1 MDRFFWSTS
10 GTLESLHKEEPLVTN
25 LRKQL
30 LEAVETSCNYAREY
44 LALFEPYESI
54 LALDT
59 KAHLREVRSFAIVS
73 RICKDIHEIYWK
85 LSADEFDQIEAS
97 QPPLS
102 ELLATIDKENDKL
115 NELVDRFPS
124 SIAVGAYLITAS
136 AAKDTL
142 IKRQKQVCEGL
153 VNIVSTIPKS
163 ISAKAIKKFEEI
175 DRHLKVFFFFFF

>member
-73 RICKDIHEIYWK
+73 RICKDIHEIY
-85 LSADEFDQIEAS
+85 
-97 QPPLS
+97 
-102 ELLATIDKENDKL
+102 
-115 NELVDRFPS
+115 
-124 SIAVGAYLITAS
+124 
-136 AAKDTL
+136 
-142 IKRQKQVCEGL
+142 
-153 VNIVSTIPKS
+153 
-163 ISAKAIKKFEEI
+163 
-175 DRHLKVFFFFFF
+175 